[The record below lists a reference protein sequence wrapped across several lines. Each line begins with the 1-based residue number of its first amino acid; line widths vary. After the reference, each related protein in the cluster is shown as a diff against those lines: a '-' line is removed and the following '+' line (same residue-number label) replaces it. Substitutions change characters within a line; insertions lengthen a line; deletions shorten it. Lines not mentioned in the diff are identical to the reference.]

1 MKIKNPRSFKQH
13 KEDKESIIQ
22 QLLEE
27 MIETTTVLENL
38 EKREDGEEC
47 QGGQVA
53 HEEHGGHQ
61 NIKRRRKLC

>member
-27 MIETTTVLENL
+27 MIETTVLENL

>member
-38 EKREDGEEC
+38 EIEKTVKNAKVDR
-47 QGGQVA
+47 
-53 HEEHGGHQ
+53 
-61 NIKRRRKLC
+61 